1 MSLVQLLQLAVVAW
15 LPGAVIFR
23 LPLAGRDKR
32 AAIDAEERLFWNVV
46 ISLSVSLSVVVA
58 LAAAHRYTFRRLL
71 IVDVGIA
78 VALAAAARFRLRL
91 GTQARRPGLSIV
103 LPLVLVALGAWR
115 FFPPS
120 EYIIGGKDPG
130 VYVNEGIQI
139 AQRGTFVYTDPAV
152 AAVPLFARDL
162 FFPSHQRPDYYGTRF
177 MGFFVMNPDTGT
189 VVGQF
194 PHVFPAAIA
203 IGYGLNGLTGVRETV
218 GLWAI
223 LGLVAVYFAGRRVAG
238 QTGAFAAAVLLG
250 LHVIEVWFARY
261 PNAEVVMQALLFAAI
276 LASARAHADEDPFF
290 APVAGMLL
298 GLLIFLRID
307 TALGIAGVLGGLVL
321 HAMTGRRLYASF
333 FVTLGCAGLLALPY
347 FFGPMRAYIH
357 LPLVFLTN
365 LRWFHYAALTA
376 GAAAAVLGLVA
387 VRRWPAASR
396 RAAALV
402 PLALSAVLAVAAVYA
417 MYFREPA
424 GKLAPHDAYSLR
436 SYTALY
442 ATLPAVAA
450 ALIGVVVAARRTF
463 WRAPELFVTVTAV
476 SLFLFY
482 KIRIVPE
489 HFWMTRRFL
498 AVILPGM
505 LIFACAAATA
515 GLYQRGIRRVLS
527 GAIGAAFI
535 VLLGRHYAAASR
547 PLIEHVEY
555 AGIIGHM
562 EQLAG
567 QIGADD
573 LLLVE
578 SRDAGSDAHV
588 MALPLAY
595 IYARNVLVLASVRP
609 EAGTFGRFIDW
620 ARGRY
625 AHVYFLGGGG
635 TELLSRRWSATAVSS
650 DRFQVP
656 EYESTV
662 NAYPRF
668 VRRKEFDFGLYE
680 LLPAA
685 NDVDTPFDLDV
696 GIRDDLNVV
705 RFHAKEVAD
714 GRTMR
719 WSQRQSFVSL
729 PKVAATSREVVI
741 VMSSGGRPEA
751 APPAEVSVFL
761 DERPLGTARV
771 GNGFAPY
778 AFRIPPEIAEQAA
791 RADQPARLRLVT
803 PVWNPHEVIGSADD
817 RELGVMVDRVQV
829 R

>member
-1 MSLVQLLQLAVVAW
+1 MSLVRLLQLAVIAW
-15 LPGAVIFR
+15 LPGAIIFR
-23 LPLAGRDKR
+23 LPLASRDKR

-46 ISLSVSLSVVVA
+46 ISLCVSLSVVVA

-71 IVDVGIA
+71 IVDVGLA

-91 GTQARRPGLSIV
+91 GSPARRPGLSII
-103 LPLVLVALGAWR
+103 LPLILVALGAWR
-115 FFPPS
+115 FFPPF
-120 EYIIGGKDPG
+120 EYVIGGKDPG

-139 AQRGTFVYTDPAV
+139 AQRGTFVYADPVV
-152 AAVPLFARDL
+152 AEVPRFARDL
-162 FFPSHQRPDYYGTRF
+162 FFPSHERPDYYGTRF

-194 PHVFPAAIA
+194 PHLFPASMA
-203 IGYGLNGLTGVRETV
+203 IGYGLDGLSGVRATV

-238 QTGAFAAAVLLG
+238 QIGAFAAAVLLG
-250 LHVIEVWFARY
+250 LHVIEAWFARY

-276 LASARAHADEDPFF
+276 LASARAHADEDSFF
-290 APVAGMLL
+290 APVAGTLL

-321 HAMTGRRLYASF
+321 HAMTGRRLHASL
-333 FVTLGCAGLLALPY
+333 FVVLGGAVALAVPY
-347 FFGPMRAYIH
+347 LFGPMRAYIH
-357 LPLVFLTN
+357 LPIVFVTH
-365 LRWFHYAALTA
+365 LRWFHHAALIA
-376 GAAAAVLGLVA
+376 GAAAAVLGLIA

-396 RAAALV
+396 RAAALAPV
-402 PLALSAVLAVAAVYA
+402 ALSAVLAVAAVYA
-417 MYFREPA
+417 MYFRDPA
-424 GKLAPHDAYSLR
+424 GKLALHDAYALR
-436 SYTALY
+436 SYTGLY

-450 ALIGVVVAARRTF
+450 ALIGLVIAARRTF
-463 WRAPELFVTVTAV
+463 WRAPELFVTVAVV
-476 SLFLFY
+476 SLFVFY

-515 GLYQRGIRRVLS
+515 GLNQRGIRRLLS

-555 AGIIGHM
+555 AGIIGHL

-567 QIGADD
+567 QIAADD
-573 LLLVE
+573 LLIVE

-595 IYARNVLVLASVRP
+595 IYARNVLVLASARP
-609 EAGTFGRFIDW
+609 DAGTFAPFIDW
-620 ARGRY
+620 ARSRY
-625 AHVYFLGGGG
+625 RHVYFLGGGG
-635 TELLSRRWSATAVSS
+635 TELLSRRWTAKAVSS

-680 LLPAA
+680 LLPATGEA
-685 NDVDTPFDLDV
+685 DAPFDLDV

-729 PKVAATSREVVI
+729 PAVPATSREVVI

-751 APPAEVSVFL
+751 APPADVSVFL
-761 DERPLGTARV
+761 NDRPLGTVRV
-771 GNGFAPY
+771 GNRFAPY
-778 AFRIPPEIAEQAA
+778 AFGIPPEIADQAA
-791 RADQPARLRLVT
+791 HADEPARLRLVT
-803 PVWNPHEVIGSADD
+803 PIWNPHEVIGSADD